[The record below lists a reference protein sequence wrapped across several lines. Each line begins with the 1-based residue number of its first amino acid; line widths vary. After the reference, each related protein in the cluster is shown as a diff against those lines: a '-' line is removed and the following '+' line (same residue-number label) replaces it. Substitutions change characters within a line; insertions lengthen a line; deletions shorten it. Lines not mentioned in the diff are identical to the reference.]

1 MAERRMFSKKV
12 TDDDNFMSL
21 SASAQALYFHLSM
34 SADDD
39 GFSNQVTSSMF
50 KAHASVSDLEQLLE
64 KRYIFRFDDGVIVIK
79 HWRMS
84 NALRK
89 DRYTPTAFQEDM
101 AMLGIKDN
109 GSYTWLPDGCHVVA
123 ERLPQDSIGKESIG
137 KESKRFAKPTL
148 EEILSYCKERHNNV
162 DAQRFYD
169 YYTAN
174 GWKVGKNPMK
184 DWRACVRTWERN
196 TNVRTGNDTIP
207 IYSTENNVTMS
218 NEDEEELL
226 KLMGRKK

>member
-1 MAERRMFSKKV
+1 MFSKKV

-101 AMLGIKDN
+101 AKLGIKDN
-109 GSYTWLPDGCHVVA
+109 GSYTWLPNGCQLVA
-123 ERLPQDSIGKESIG
+123 ERLPQDSIGKVSKGKDSSSSANRFTKPSIDDVR
-137 KESKRFAKPTL
+137 E
-148 EEILSYCKERHNNV
+148 YCNERHNNV

-184 DWRACVRTWERN
+184 DWKACVRTWERN
-196 TNVRTGNDTIP
+196 TNVNTANDTIP
-207 IYSTENNVTMS
+207 TYSTDRNTMMS
-218 NEDEEELL
+218 TEDEEELL
-226 KLMGRKK
+226 KLMGRTK

>member
-1 MAERRMFSKKV
+1 MFSKKV

-101 AMLGIKDN
+101 AKLGIKDN
-109 GSYTWLPDGCHVVA
+109 GSYTWLPNGCQLVA
-123 ERLPQDSIGKESIG
+123 ERLPQDSIGKVSKGKDSSSSANRFTKPSIDDV
-137 KESKRFAKPTL
+137 R
-148 EEILSYCKERHNNV
+148 SYCNERHNNV

-184 DWRACVRTWERN
+184 DWKACVRTWERN
-196 TNVRTGNDTIP
+196 TSVNTTNDTIP
-207 IYSTENNVTMS
+207 TYSTDRNTMMS
-218 NEDEEELL
+218 TEDEEELL
-226 KLMGRKK
+226 KLMGRTE